1 MTVECPIMVVP
12 RNHVCCQI
20 KRLANMVYQRSGNLI
35 KRRKIAQTRK
45 ELDPEHEVQLVLHG
59 SGHRAHKATFFFR
72 WGIRFDQLFGSVT
85 AFHPTIN
92 RSINSGHCFAPLPQY
107 QYTFIFRY
115 DILPLRYLSSTK
127 QGKIPGRMSAKGVKN
142 YRFFHLLRFLCMEAI
157 TKRAKRPTLSG
168 TGEQVLVQYERRLRI
183 EEDLTSVTIRNY
195 LSDLRHFAAWCEFI
209 WKQGREE
216 GLAFTPERVTTPT
229 ITDYRTYL
237 QQVLHL
243 K

>member
-1 MTVECPIMVVP
+1 
-12 RNHVCCQI
+12 
-20 KRLANMVYQRSGNLI
+20 
-35 KRRKIAQTRK
+35 
-45 ELDPEHEVQLVLHG
+45 
-59 SGHRAHKATFFFR
+59 
-72 WGIRFDQLFGSVT
+72 
-85 AFHPTIN
+85 
-92 RSINSGHCFAPLPQY
+92 
-107 QYTFIFRY
+107 
-115 DILPLRYLSSTK
+115 
-127 QGKIPGRMSAKGVKN
+127 
-142 YRFFHLLRFLCMEAI
+142 MEAI

-237 QQVLHL
+237 QQVAELGQSKSDQSQAILCMVIIHRTGQV
-243 K
+243 